1 MRDYELVFVV
11 HPDVDEQDFK
21 DVVEKVSTQIT
32 NSGGAVTRVDTW
44 GRRKLA
50 YPIQKV
56 REGQYVVMQTQLPR
70 EGIGELERTLKLTE
84 PVMRHLLVR
93 VGE

>member
-1 MRDYELVFVV
+1 MRDYELVFIV
-11 HPDVDEQDFK
+11 HPDVDEQGFK

-32 NSGGAVTRVDTW
+32 NSGGAVTQVDTW

-56 REGQYVVMQTQLPR
+56 REGQYVVMQTQFPQ
-70 EGIGELERTLKLTE
+70 EGIGELERTLRLTE